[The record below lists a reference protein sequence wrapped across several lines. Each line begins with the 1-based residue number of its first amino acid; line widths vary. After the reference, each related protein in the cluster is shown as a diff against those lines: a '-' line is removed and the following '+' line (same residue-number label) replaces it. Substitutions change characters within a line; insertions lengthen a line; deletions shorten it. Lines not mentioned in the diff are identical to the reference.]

1 MSILILSKK
10 SYDFVDDNGK
20 NVKGT
25 NIFYMMKDVSD
36 IIKLSINEFN
46 NNMHLADKITAF
58 PGLYDVSFRQEI
70 KKNNIVS
77 VISDLKFVE
86 KVNLF

>member
-25 NIFYMMKDVSD
+25 NVFYMMKDVSD
-36 IIKLSINEFN
+36 IVKLSINEFN
-46 NNMHLADKITAF
+46 NNVHLADKITAF
-58 PGLYDVSFRQEI
+58 PAIYDVSFMQEI
-70 KKNNIVS
+70 KKNNIVN
-77 VISDLKFVE
+77 VINDLKFVE